1 MSFDFMAAVNFCSD
15 FGAQENKVIVK
26 ILEPKALGYG
36 VRRSP
41 R

>member
-15 FGAQENKVIVK
+15 FGAQENKVIV
-26 ILEPKALGYG
+26 IVLEPKALEYG
-36 VRRSP
+36 VRRPS